1 MKSTVSGLVIALAV
15 LMAIASLTWAG
26 EAQSSRGHPV
36 TATTNSAIDS
46 ITNSTANST
55 ANSTTNSTTNSTAN
69 STANSTVNLSS
80 NEAGDLSRGDKVL
93 RAGGRSARSSMALGE
108 NSSSRKA
115 GIEVGLERRAEFN
128 LSQRQGSVSKFEFNS
143 DIYTPLFRQ
152 NLYTRTKPSY
162 LAPENLSTREVYNLT
177 GYPVIMLPNSIPE
190 GARSSGNLPG
200 AKK

>member
-1 MKSTVSGLVIALAV
+1 MKSTVFGLVIALAV
-15 LMAIASLTWAG
+15 MMAIVSLTCAG
-26 EAQSSRGHPV
+26 EAQSSRGHPI
-36 TATTNSAIDS
+36 TATTISAIDS
-46 ITNSTANST
+46 IISSAID
-55 ANSTTNSTTNSTAN
+55 

-190 GARSSGNLPG
+190 GVRSSGNLPG

>member
-1 MKSTVSGLVIALAV
+1 MKSTVFGLVIALAV
-15 LMAIASLTWAG
+15 LMAIVSLTCAG

-36 TATTNSAIDS
+36 TATTNSTIDS
-46 ITNSTANST
+46 IT
-55 ANSTTNSTTNSTAN
+55 
-69 STANSTVNLSS
+69 NSTVNLSS
-80 NEAGDLSRGDKVL
+80 NEAGNLPREDKVL

-190 GARSSGNLPG
+190 GIRSSENLPG
-200 AKK
+200 PKK